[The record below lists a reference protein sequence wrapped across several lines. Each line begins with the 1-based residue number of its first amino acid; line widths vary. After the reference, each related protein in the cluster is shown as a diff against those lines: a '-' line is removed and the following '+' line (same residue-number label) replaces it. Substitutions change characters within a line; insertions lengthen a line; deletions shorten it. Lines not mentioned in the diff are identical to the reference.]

1 MSSNKSAECAS
12 CKLFTPRRDAPNTG
26 YCDGYGVPV
35 YASGEM
41 ADCERRKPLTLA
53 ERRMEAYR

>member
-1 MSSNKSAECAS
+1 MSDIANTTCAA
-12 CKLFTPRRDAPNTG
+12 CKLFTPRKEAPNTG

-35 YASGEM
+35 YASGKM
-41 ADCERRKPLTLA
+41 ADCEHRKPLTLA

>member
-1 MSSNKSAECAS
+1 MSSDKSTECAS

-26 YCDGYGVPV
+26 YCDGY
-35 YASGEM
+35 ASGEM
-41 ADCERRKPLTLA
+41 ADCERRKPLTLT